1 MSISTSENI
10 VGGRQAIMAANEASG
25 FRSGKHLTE
34 LKRFLSGNHNERA
47 NEERLMLQSME
58 ASEREQEKNK
68 SR

>member
-1 MSISTSENI
+1 
-10 VGGRQAIMAANEASG
+10 MAANEASG